1 MQLVKRLSL
10 IHLIHDIQN
19 VLQIAI
25 YPFDLKV
32 GVMHSFLHLNG
43 NFQRVLCCVLIFT
56 TGCMVFNYAAK
67 HLSDF
72 QPFMSGFQA

>member
-10 IHLIHDIQN
+10 YHLMHDIQN

-32 GVMHSFLHLNG
+32 GVMHSFLRLNG
-43 NFQRVLCCVLIFT
+43 NFQGGLCCVLIFM
-56 TGCMVFNYAAK
+56 TGCMVFNCAAIK
-67 HLSDF
+67 A
-72 QPFMSGFQA
+72 QR